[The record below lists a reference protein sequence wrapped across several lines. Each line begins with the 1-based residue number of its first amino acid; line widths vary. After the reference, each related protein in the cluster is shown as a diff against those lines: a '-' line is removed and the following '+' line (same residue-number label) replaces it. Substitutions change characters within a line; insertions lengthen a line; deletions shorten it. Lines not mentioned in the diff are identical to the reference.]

1 MYILSSRATFLYVLK
16 SFANK
21 GDTNVDVITHCH
33 LPSLIVKVSKDHN
46 LKQVK

>member
-21 GDTNVDVITHCH
+21 GYTNVDVITHYH
-33 LPSLIVKVSKDHN
+33 FPSLIVKVAKDHN
-46 LKQVK
+46 LEQVK